1 LTETEEALAER
12 SRRGDREAF
21 EELVRCTA
29 GGLFARLYLETAD
42 PHRAEDLAQET
53 FLAAWR
59 SVRSLEDAR
68 RFRPWLY
75 AIAHSVLL
83 DSVRKESRLKRSGGK
98 IFGGKISG
106 GNFSSGNSFGGNS
119 SGGTSSAGK
128 TFSGNSSG
136 KNSAGDNSDEILDC
150 LTDQGPGPAQNAD
163 LRDQREKALAALR
176 SMPSEYRLPLTMRYL
191 AGADYRTIGKELA
204 ITNGSLRGLLSRGMA
219 MLREKLKEKRQET

>member
-1 LTETEEALAER
+1 LIETEEALAER

-59 SVRSLEDAR
+59 SVHSLADAK

-98 IFGGKISG
+98 SSGGKIFGGKSP
-106 GNFSSGNSFGGNS
+106 
-119 SGGTSSAGK
+119 AGK

-136 KNSAGDNSDEILDC
+136 KNSAGNNSDEILDR
-150 LTDQGPGPAQNAD
+150 LTDECPDPAQSAD
-163 LRDQREKALAALR
+163 LRDQRERAVAALR

-219 MLREKLKEKRQET
+219 MLREKLKEK